1 MELDQNASYLFGAY
15 VVCLGGIAV
24 YIASLV
30 LRKLSIDRDEQV
42 IQQIEAE
49 ANQEQKA
56 QNAAR

>member
-1 MELDQNASYLFGAY
+1 MELDQNAPYLFGAY

-24 YIASLV
+24 YIVSLV